1 MIDISNVPKEARQ
14 FGIFTI
20 TEMDD
25 IPFMSFVDEFNE
37 EYVFHE
43 NAFIEFNDLFSDP
56 SKLNRIQEKMT
67 FDEAAKEL
75 TRLMNEFFERNTSED
90 EEGDQ
95 YHTIDIDPNE
105 NDEEPHTSGDDL
117 DENSD
122 KEYDTDYEGTML
134 LNKSNYYINFSN
146 LELKNCEELITMR
159 KHIYDMASEWYS
171 GNVINPSE
179 MIENLK
185 FIFDF
190 NQIELDLSAY
200 NVEGN
205 KNKMVSILLFNA
217 LSYID
222 SLIIGIQH
230 NHIND
235 HT

>member
-1 MIDISNVPKEARQ
+1 MIDISNVDKEARQ
-14 FGIFTI
+14 FGVFTVA
-20 TEMDD
+20 ELDD
-25 IPFMSFVDEFNE
+25 IPFMSYVDEFNE

-43 NAFIEFNDLFSDP
+43 NTFIEIEDLSLDS
-56 SKLNRIQEKMT
+56 SKVNHIKREMT
-67 FDEAAKEL
+67 FNEAAKEL
-75 TRLMNEFFERNTSED
+75 ARLMNEFFEKNSSED

-95 YHTIDIDPNE
+95 YHTIDIDPNA
-105 NDEEPHTSGDDL
+105 NDEASDDL
-117 DENSD
+117 GENSD
-122 KEYDTDYEGTML
+122 TEYDTRYEGTMI

-146 LELKNCEELITMR
+146 LACKDCEALLTMR

-171 GNVINPSE
+171 GNVVNPTE

-190 NQIELDLSAY
+190 NQIDLDLSEY

-205 KNKMVSILLFNA
+205 NSKRISILLFNA

-230 NHIND
+230 NHIKD
-235 HT
+235 H

>member
-1 MIDISNVPKEARQ
+1 MIDISNVNKESRQ
-14 FGIFTI
+14 FGIFTV

-25 IPFMSFVDEFNE
+25 VPFMSYVDEFNE
-37 EYVFHE
+37 QYVFHE
-43 NAFIEFNDLFSDP
+43 NTFIEFNDLFTDP
-56 SKLNRIQEKMT
+56 SKLNFIKRDMT
-67 FDEAAKEL
+67 FDEAVKEL
-75 TRLMNEFFERNTSED
+75 TRLMNEFFEKNSSDD

-95 YHTIDIDPNE
+95 YHTIDIDPNANGE
-105 NDEEPHTSGDDL
+105 TSDDL
-117 DENSD
+117 SENGD
-122 KEYDTDYEGTML
+122 AEYDTRYEGTMI

-146 LELKNCEELITMR
+146 LACKDCEALLTMR
-159 KHIYDMASEWYS
+159 EHIYHMASEWYS

-190 NQIELDLSAY
+190 NQIDLDLSEY

-205 KNKMVSILLFNA
+205 NSKRISILLFNA

-235 HT
+235 IDT

>member
-1 MIDISNVPKEARQ
+1 MIDISNVNKEARQ
-14 FGIFTI
+14 FGIFTV

-25 IPFMSFVDEFNE
+25 VPFMSYVDDDNE

-43 NAFIEFNDLFSDP
+43 NTFIEFDDLFSDP

-67 FDEAAKEL
+67 FDEAVKEL
-75 TRLMNEFFERNTSED
+75 TRLMNEFFEKNSSED

-105 NDEEPHTSGDDL
+105 NDAEPNDL

-159 KHIYDMASEWYS
+159 KRICDMASDWYS
-171 GNVINPSE
+171 GNVMNTSD
-179 MIENLK
+179 MIGNLK

-190 NQIELDLSAY
+190 NQIDLDLSAY

-230 NHIND
+230 NHIKDN
-235 HT
+235 T

>member
-25 IPFMSFVDEFNE
+25 IPFMFFVDEFNE

-43 NAFIEFNDLFSDP
+43 NAFIEFDDLFSDP

-105 NDEEPHTSGDDL
+105 NDAEPNDL
-117 DENSD
+117 DEDSD

-159 KHIYDMASEWYS
+159 KRIYDMASDWYS
-171 GNVINPSE
+171 GNVMNASE

-190 NQIELDLSAY
+190 NQIDLDLSVY

-205 KNKMVSILLFNA
+205 KNKKISILLFNA

>member
-1 MIDISNVPKEARQ
+1 MIDISNVNKEARQ
-14 FGIFTI
+14 FGIFTV

-25 IPFMSFVDEFNE
+25 VPFMSYVDDDNE

-43 NAFIEFNDLFSDP
+43 NTFIEFDDLFSDP

-67 FDEAAKEL
+67 FDEAVKEL
-75 TRLMNEFFERNTSED
+75 TRLMNEFFEKNSSED

-105 NDEEPHTSGDDL
+105 NDAEPNDL

-159 KHIYDMASEWYS
+159 KRIYDMASDWYS
-171 GNVINPSE
+171 GNVMNTSE

-190 NQIELDLSAY
+190 NQIDLDLSAY

-205 KNKMVSILLFNA
+205 KSKMISILLFNA

-222 SLIIGIQH
+222 SLIMGIQH
-230 NHIND
+230 NHIKDN
-235 HT
+235 T